1 MEITSLCLMLST
13 LSVTPNRSQFFP
25 FEEISLR
32 CEANSTGWT
41 VRRNTSFQ
49 TSQACKYG
57 WGIPRESSCTVQ
69 DAYSADNGVYW
80 CESQQ
85 GACSN
90 TVNIT
95 VAAGVVILESPT
107 RPVMEGD
114 NVTLRCSYKEEDD
127 DESTSD
133 FSATFYRHN
142 VFIGTEPAGKL
153 VLSPVTKSDEGFY
166 KCEHPTKGKS
176 PQSWLAVTVR
186 PQTLEAP
193 PRPVMTLYRLICT
206 ILLFI
211 LFTAILIMCIY
222 IYRRVAR
229 ARADAEKRAF
239 DHLELE

>member
-25 FEEISLR
+25 YEGISLR
-32 CEANSTGWT
+32 CEANSTDWS
-41 VRRNTSFQ
+41 VWRNTSFQ
-49 TSQACKYG
+49 TSQACKLG

-85 GACSN
+85 GGCSN

-95 VAAGVVILESPT
+95 VAVGVVILESPT

-114 NVTLRCSYKEEDD
+114 NVILRCSYKEEDN

-133 FSATFYRHN
+133 FSAAFFQNN

-153 VLSPVTKSDEGFY
+153 VLSPVTKRHEGFY
-166 KCEHPTKGKS
+166 ECKHPTKGKS

-186 PQTLEAP
+186 PP
-193 PRPVMTLYRLICT
+193 PPPVITLYRLICS

>member
-1 MEITSLCLMLST
+1 MEIAPLCLMLST
-13 LSVTPNRSQFFP
+13 LSVTPDRSQFFLH
-25 FEEISLR
+25 EEISLR

-41 VRRNTSFQ
+41 VRRNASSE

-57 WGIPRESSCTVQ
+57 WGIPAESSCTNR
-69 DAYSADNGVYW
+69 DAYPSDTGVYW

-133 FSATFYRHN
+133 FSAAFFQNN
-142 VFIGTEPAGKL
+142 VFIGNESAGKL
-153 VLSPVTKSDEGFY
+153 VLSPVTKLAEGFY
-166 KCEHPTKGKS
+166 KCEHPTKVKS

-239 DHLELE
+239 DHHELE